1 MKPRSDDI
9 SSMNPSH
16 RGRGNGQ
23 SVGRLARTAVI
34 CGAALFA
41 LPAMA
46 TLVSPIQVSLFA
58 PGGTTSDASPLSLSQ
73 TVSAATPIT
82 TGDGGAIG
90 NFMLPAEQIAL
101 AGDSIKIRAAQG
113 DPAGGTGYLGSGL
126 EHARYEFS
134 ALSIAGRTLT
144 GFNMFASDGYLDA
157 GFSGLLSGVGVSLVD
172 TNADTF
178 LDTLIF
184 NLDDLLFVDR
194 GHGESENFA
203 EFRIDILSTPTITP
217 PPPPPPT
224 GVPEPGT
231 LVLAAAA
238 LGALRFS
245 SRRTGGKVSKSRNSH
260 V

>member
-1 MKPRSDDI
+1 MKPWSDDI
-9 SSMNPSH
+9 SNINQGH
-16 RGRGNGQ
+16 RVRGRHQ
-23 SVGRLARTAVI
+23 SLGRLVRSAVI

-46 TLVSPIQVSLFA
+46 TLVSPIQVSLLA
-58 PGGTTSDASPLSLSQ
+58 PGGSTVDPTPLLLTQ
-73 TVSAATPIT
+73 TVSSATPIT
-82 TGDGGAIG
+82 TGDGGDIG
-90 NFMLPAEQIAL
+90 DFMLPSEQIAL
-101 AGDSIKIRAAQG
+101 DGDSILIRAAQG
-113 DPAGGTGYLGSGL
+113 DSLGGTGYLGDGTG
-126 EHARYEFS
+126 HARYEFS
-134 ALSIAGRTLT
+134 ALGITGRTLT
-144 GFNMFASDGYLDA
+144 GFNVFAFDGYA
-157 GFSGLLSGVGVSLVD
+157 NSGVTGVTSGVGVSLVD

-203 EFRIDILSTPTITP
+203 EFRIDILSTPNIT

-231 LVLAAAA
+231 LILAAAA

-245 SRRTGGKVSKSRNSH
+245 LRRAGGKVTESRGGN